1 MVYGG
6 ILRRFTTRK
15 SGGSNA
21 QSVRDGS
28 LPQKPWPVTCA
39 LIQGKNRTSKLN
51 QLGQLYELLPKLF
64 IFRCNF
70 CDEMFVSATWMGI
83 HRRKMHPQQW
93 NEELERRKREKKVI
107 ER

>member
-1 MVYGG
+1 MLSLSEMALYPRNPG
-6 ILRRFTTRK
+6 
-15 SGGSNA
+15 
-21 QSVRDGS
+21 QSHAHSYRGKTIQVS
-28 LPQKPWPVTCA
+28 LIGLVSC
-39 LIQGKNRTSKLN
+39 KNYYRN
-51 QLGQLYELLPKLF
+51 IC

-93 NEELERRKREKKVI
+93 NDELEKRKREKKVI